1 MLQKMALLTDSILAA
16 NNAPVRPVV
25 PLQMHACA
33 MCVTSFG
40 PPTQRVRRA
49 DPTGK
54 HLASSSCFQ
63 SDSALGRFRVGKLG
77 ARLR

>member
-25 PLQMHACA
+25 QMHACT
-33 MCVTSFG
+33 MCLTSFG

-54 HLASSSCFQ
+54 HLASSSSFQ
-63 SDSALGRFRVGKLG
+63 SDSALGRFRIGKLG
-77 ARLR
+77 TRLR